1 MNLEPVFVDRVRRFA
16 LEVDGDSGRMFVS
29 IPVRN
34 QMAEYTEWYE
44 VDAPTFE
51 RFRADPTL
59 AHDFVGCAERRELDL
74 LLLLQPG
81 RDRGVAG

>member
-1 MNLEPVFVDRVRRFA
+1 MALRTVFVDRVRRFA
-16 LEVDGDSGRMFVS
+16 LEIDEDAGRTFVS

-34 QMAEYTEWYE
+34 QMVEYSEWYE
-44 VDAPTFE
+44 IDRPTFE
-51 RFRADPTL
+51 RFRADPAL

-81 RDRGVAG
+81 SDRGVAG